1 MVVKRVNRK
10 IFLNT
15 IGRAASSAALLPLL
29 GCSENPAT
37 AGNRQELGIP
47 AAFESSGPEG
57 VRRLSSDRNFT
68 LFRRG
73 IDIGYR
79 VQSGELVRVETQH
92 GLPGKVTRDG
102 TFLESQPGD
111 PVNPMTGPIF
121 VEGIQPGDA
130 LGIDLLEIQVGD
142 WGYSGGRI
150 FELEDGYA
158 RFDDRLRLPLSP
170 MLGGIGVVPADR
182 EMDTKAPGDTG
193 GNMDCKEVRAG
204 STLVFTAQVEGGMV
218 GMGDAHALQGDG
230 EVRGQGIECD
240 SETLV
245 RFRKLPRPL
254 SPRPVILRREFVA
267 TIGSHDDLNEAA
279 WQATDDMIQLIVDT
293 TGRHKDDA
301 YALVNLVGDLKIN
314 QIVDPRKGA
323 RMEVPR
329 WVFGV

>member
-1 MVVKRVNRK
+1 VE
-10 IFLNT
+10 
-15 IGRAASSAALLPLL
+15 P
-29 GCSENPAT
+29 
-37 AGNRQELGIP
+37 
-47 AAFESSGPEG
+47 
-57 VRRLSSDRNFT
+57 
-68 LFRRG
+68 
-73 IDIGYR
+73 
-79 VQSGELVRVETQH
+79 GELLRVETQH
-92 GLPGKVTRDG
+92 GLPGKVKRDG

-121 VEGIQPGDA
+121 VEGIQPGDS

-142 WGYSGGRI
+142 WGYAGGRI

-158 RFDDRLRLPLSP
+158 RFDERLKLPLSP
-170 MLGGIGVVPADR
+170 MLGGIGLVPAEG

-240 SETLV
+240 SETLL
-245 RFRKLPRPL
+245 RIRQFPRPL
-254 SPRPVILRREFVA
+254 SPRPVILRPEFVA

-279 WQATDDMIQLIVDT
+279 WQATGDMIQLIVDT
-293 TGRHKDDA
+293 TDRDKDEA
-301 YALVNLVGDLKIN
+301 YALVNLVGDLRIN

>member
-1 MVVKRVNRK
+1 MERMNRK

-15 IGRAASSAALLPLL
+15 IGRAASSVALLPLL
-29 GCSENPAT
+29 GCSENSAPTGTRQKLGGPAT
-37 AGNRQELGIP
+37 FDTQM
-47 AAFESSGPEG
+47 PEG
-57 VRRLSSDRNFT
+57 VRRLSSENNFT
-68 LFRRG
+68 VFRRG
-73 IDIGYR
+73 IEAAYR
-79 VQSGELVRVETQH
+79 VQPGELLRVETQH
-92 GLPGKVTRDG
+92 GLPGKVKRDG
-102 TFLESQPGD
+102 TFLEIQPGE

-121 VEGIQPGDA
+121 VEGIRPGDS

-142 WGYSGGRI
+142 WGYAGGRI

-158 RFDDRLRLPLSP
+158 RFDERLKLPLSP
-170 MLGGIGVVPADR
+170 MLGGIGLAPAEG
-182 EMDTKAPGDTG
+182 EMGTKAPGDTG

-218 GMGDAHALQGDG
+218 GLGDAHALQGDG

-240 SETLV
+240 SETLL
-245 RFRKLPRPL
+245 RFRKFPRPL
-254 SPRPVILRREFVA
+254 SPRPVILRPEFVA

-279 WQATDDMIQLIVDT
+279 WQATEDMIQLIVDT
-293 TGRHKDDA
+293 TGRDKDDA
-301 YALVNLVGDLKIN
+301 YALVNLVGDLRIN